1 MGFRA
6 PQRTRIGPYCP
17 QRIKGGGRRL
27 VEVLQEEEAE
37 RGEEEE
43 EGVGLGFR
51 RETRGRPALKNL
63 TVYVESVLH
72 YLWS

>member
-1 MGFRA
+1 
-6 PQRTRIGPYCP
+6 
-17 QRIKGGGRRL
+17 

-63 TVYVESVLH
+63 TVYVEPVLH